1 MKYGYARIST
11 IDQNADM
18 QLKALPRA
26 GCKKIFTDRHTG
38 ATTKRPALARCIKT
52 LKDDDTLT
60 VWKLDRLARSLR
72 DLIAMLEDFDK
83 RGIHFRS
90 FTEEINTATA
100 GGKLGFHIFGA
111 LAEGESTR
119 SGRRVAFR

>member
-18 QLKALPRA
+18 QLKALQRA
-26 GCKKIFTDRHTG
+26 GCKKIFTDRRTG
-38 ATTKRPALARCIKT
+38 ATTKRPALFRCLKT
-52 LKDDDTLT
+52 LQDGDTLT

-72 DLIAMLEDFDK
+72 DLIVMLEDFDK

-90 FTEEINTATA
+90 LTEEINT
-100 GGKLGFHIFGA
+100 GI
-111 LAEGESTR
+111 SQ
-119 SGRRVAFR
+119 